1 MKKLTLLSALFFL
14 LLAGCNSNKELT
26 REEAL
31 NLIQQGKNYPKVI
44 DYDLYCGDPKYAKKA
59 MDAGLE
65 SQGFVT
71 VKRTQKLAEVG
82 SPLIHF
88 TDKAKPYLLPTP
100 SGDKSSHIQKLKL
113 GDEALVEITGIK
125 TGPSG
130 KDAVVE
136 YTTAYKNLTPFAVL
150 AATNLEQQAIRK
162 ANFTLYDDGW
172 RLEK

>member
-1 MKKLTLLSALFFL
+1 MKKLTLLSAVFFL
-14 LLAGCNSNKELT
+14 LLAGCSSNEELS

-31 NLIQQGKNYPKVI
+31 NLIQQSKNYPKVV

-59 MDAGLE
+59 IDAGLE
-65 SQGFVT
+65 SQGLVT
-71 VKRTQKLAEVG
+71 VQRTQKLEEVG
-82 SPLIHF
+82 NPLIQF

-100 SGDKSSHIQKLKL
+100 PGDQSSHIQKVKL

-130 KDAVVE
+130 KNAVVE

-150 AATNLEQQAIRK
+150 AATNWEQQKARK
-162 ANFTLYDDGW
+162 ANLALYDDGW